1 LRERSD
7 LAFATVR
14 GAAAFAFAI
23 VLGLTAVGTGFA
35 ATLAL
40 AAILAFAAVLGRA
53 AIVGELAGAERG
65 VAGAGLGRL

>member
-14 GAAAFAFAI
+14 CAAAFAFAI
-23 VLGLTAVGTGFA
+23 VLGLTAVGAGFA
-35 ATLAL
+35 ATLAF
-40 AAILAFAAVLGRA
+40 ATILAFAAVFGRA
-53 AIVGELAGAERG
+53 GIVGELAGAERG